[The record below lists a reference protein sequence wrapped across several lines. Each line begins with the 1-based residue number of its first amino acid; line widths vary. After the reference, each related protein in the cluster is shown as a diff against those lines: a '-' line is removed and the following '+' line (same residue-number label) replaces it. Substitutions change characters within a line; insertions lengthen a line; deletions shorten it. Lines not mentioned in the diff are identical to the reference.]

1 MFWSNKRS
9 LGKGDAGEQMKNDM
23 EKDAS
28 QQMIEFEN
36 NVLPSIDNGLCFNK
50 DTPRIGSA
58 SSNTLVALNSSESI
72 HCDKKSARQKLLFK
86 KDCAFFIP
94 FCVNCQTY
102 FIKEEKYLNHNPSCN
117 KTMVSS
123 INPGSL
129 SGHIHRER
137 VPLSNLNR
145 LYKVGRIVGRI
156 SNYKQLWKDSDS
168 SVVGTVKRSGKSNVN
183 KDISSSSNNKRL
195 SHQKKTRK
203 SQKPLVSNDKMTVT
217 PLAGSEKNPS
227 VSAVVLKSPHKDDV
241 NKSLGKV
248 PIDKN
253 DAIETDIVAAVE
265 DIRKLHSETLKI
277 NGSSANKPEPTKP
290 NNINSDTG
298 KIRVVDS
305 NVSKDK
311 HKQRELIHNK
321 DTCTQQREEII
332 ECVISPG
339 FSVIG
344 SKQGYSDAISV
355 SHECTERKDQ
365 GTLVSA
371 VSDGHVHQGSVSFKA
386 ETRVSNI
393 AQVREIVEKID
404 NLPVLID
411 KKRLQRRIDVKKYQ
425 KKPEQ
430 NASLERKDKNSS
442 KKTSIEKDHEGN
454 SFTVKKL
461 KKGIEIKDAPPLRS
475 SSDKHSAESA
485 VSKNVAKSDLISDSI
500 SSRGEDL
507 VPESY
512 ICDNDCEEE
521 NALPNVSFDIFT
533 KPGKQEDKMKKEDPE
548 HFLYRPM
555 PRSKKLVKCRS
566 LLSGSPIEQDH
577 LQDDSESINKRNRKI
592 LRLEKIVNDCPGCSM
607 GIDGSSMIYYEK
619 AHEVSFRCN
628 ICRWDIVFPIKY

>member
-28 QQMIEFEN
+28 QQTIGFEN
-36 NVLPSIDNGLCFNK
+36 NDNGLCSNK
-50 DTPRIGSA
+50 DTPRIGSS
-58 SSNTLVALNSSESI
+58 SSNTLVALTSSESTHI
-72 HCDKKSARQKLLFK
+72 DCDKKLF
-86 KDCAFFIP
+86 
-94 FCVNCQTY
+94 
-102 FIKEEKYLNHNPSCN
+102 
-117 KTMVSS
+117 
-123 INPGSL
+123 
-129 SGHIHRER
+129 
-137 VPLSNLNR
+137 
-145 LYKVGRIVGRI
+145 
-156 SNYKQLWKDSDS
+156 
-168 SVVGTVKRSGKSNVN
+168 
-183 KDISSSSNNKRL
+183 
-195 SHQKKTRK
+195 HQKKKIRK
-203 SQKPLVSNDKMTVT
+203 SRKPLVSNDKMTVT

-227 VSAVVLKSPHKDDV
+227 VSAVVLKSSHKDDA
-241 NKSLGKV
+241 NKSSGKV

-253 DAIETDIVAAVE
+253 DAIETERDSEDDIVAAVE
-265 DIRKLHSETLKI
+265 VIRKLHSETLKV

-298 KIRVVDS
+298 KIRVMDS

-344 SKQGYSDAISV
+344 SKQGYNDAISV
-355 SHECTERKDQ
+355 SHECTERRDR

-371 VSDGHVHQGSVSFKA
+371 VSDGHVHHGSVSFKA
-386 ETRVSNI
+386 ESRVSNI

-404 NLPVLID
+404 KLPVLID
-411 KKRLQRRIDVKKYQ
+411 KYYKKGLQGRIDVKKYQ

-430 NASLERKDKNSS
+430 NASFKRKDKNSS
-442 KKTSIEKDHEGN
+442 KKTSIEKNHEGN

-461 KKGIEIKDAPPLRS
+461 RTGIEIKDTPPLRS

-485 VSKNVAKSDLISDSI
+485 VTKNVAESDQISDSI
-500 SSRGEDL
+500 PSRSEDL

-512 ICDNDCEEE
+512 FCENDCEDED
-521 NALPNVSFDIFT
+521 ALPNVSFDLFT
-533 KPGKQEDKMKKEDPE
+533 KPGKQEDKMKKEKPE
-548 HFLYRPM
+548 HLLYRPM
-555 PRSKKLVKCRS
+555 PRSKKLVRCRS
-566 LLSGSPIEQDH
+566 LQSGSPIELDH

-592 LRLEKIVNDCPGCSM
+592 LRLDKIVNDCPGCSM
-607 GIDGSSMIYYEK
+607 GIDVSSMIYYEK

-628 ICRWDIVFPIKY
+628 ICRWDIVFPTKC